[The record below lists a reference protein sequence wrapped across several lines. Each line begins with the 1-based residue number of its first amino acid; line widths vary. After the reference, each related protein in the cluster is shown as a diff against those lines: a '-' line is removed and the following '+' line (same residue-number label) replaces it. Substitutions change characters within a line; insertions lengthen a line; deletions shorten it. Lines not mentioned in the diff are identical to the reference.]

1 MKTEEE
7 DDLDAM
13 LDSTLEDFLKTV
25 ESEQQSPIN
34 NTSMPSNNQHS
45 TLDMDAELAETL
57 KRLSESA
64 EKLNDIKTDGSFEN
78 LMEQFEQN
86 SNYKGVVEGFMKQ
99 LITKEILYEPMK
111 ALFDKYP
118 EWLEQNKDKI
128 KPEEYDNY
136 LKQYGYIEKIVF
148 TYDTQGEEGFDEVLK
163 AVQEMQECG
172 QVPIDIVKGLAPEV
186 EFDDEGLPKFPETQG
201 IPGLE
206 GMNPENC
213 TLF

>member
-1 MKTEEE
+1 MKTED
-7 DDLDAM
+7 DDLDSL

-25 ESEQQSPIN
+25 DGGQHPTN
-34 NTSMPSNNQHS
+34 NNSTPSSNNQHNP
-45 TLDMDAELAETL
+45 LDMDAELAETL

-64 EKLNDIKTDGSFEN
+64 EKLNDIKTDGGFEN
-78 LMEQFEQN
+78 LMEQFEKN
-86 SNYKGVVEGFMKQ
+86 SNYKGMVEGFMKQ

-186 EFDDEGLPKFPETQG
+186 EFDDEGLPKFPATQG

>member
-1 MKTEEE
+1 MKIED

-25 ESEQQSPIN
+25 DGGQ
-34 NTSMPSNNQHS
+34 NTNSNNNS
-45 TLDMDAELAETL
+45 TPSHHIPLDMDAELAETL
-57 KRLSESA
+57 KRLTESA
-64 EKLNDIKTDGSFEN
+64 EKLNDIKTDGGFEN
-78 LMEQFEQN
+78 LMEQFEKN
-86 SNYKGVVEGFMKQ
+86 SNYKGMVEGFMKQ

-148 TYDTQGEEGFDEVLK
+148 TYDTQGEDGFEEVLK

-186 EFDDEGLPKFPETQG
+186 EFDDEGLPKFPATQG

>member
-7 DDLDAM
+7 EDLDAM
-13 LDSTLEDFLKTV
+13 LDSTLDDFLKTV
-25 ESEQQSPIN
+25 DGPTNNSN
-34 NTSMPSNNQHS
+34 NTNFSSGNQN
-45 TLDMDAELAETL
+45 TPLEMDPELAETL

-64 EKLNDIKTDGSFEN
+64 EKLNDFKTDGGFEN
-78 LMEQFEQN
+78 LMEQFEKN
-86 SNYKGVVEGFMKQ
+86 SNYKGMVEGFMKQ

-148 TYDTQGEEGFDEVLK
+148 TYDTQGEEGFEEVLK

-186 EFDDEGLPKFPETQG
+186 EFDEEGLPKFPATQG